1 MANDQKITDLLT
13 QQWKG
18 LQSRSDSRGQQAKGM
33 KLEDF
38 LKDQRQVDLARASFE
53 GKTPADRAQAM
64 ERIGLGEAPKAVDK
78 VTQPKPAPTPPPP
91 ATPVDKVLPPK
102 PVEPP
107 PPPSP
112 APTPKPSPKLGEI
125 PLGPGSVGPPPVIK
139 PFTTNTG
146 TPAPASA
153 PTPTPSGGAPPSL
166 EGAIPGLGGAT
177 GSPMATPAFGG
188 GGGGPAAL
196 AGLQLAAPSQLRQG
210 LGQRNPPSMFSPL
223 AGLRRVY

>member
-18 LQSRSDSRGQQAKGM
+18 LQSRSDSRVQQAKGM

-64 ERIGLGEAPKAVDK
+64 ERIGFGEAPKAVDK

-102 PVEPP
+102 PIEPP
-107 PPPSP
+107 PAP
-112 APTPKPSPKLGEI
+112 AP
-125 PLGPGSVGPPPVIK
+125 PP
-139 PFTTNTG
+139 
-146 TPAPASA
+146 A
-153 PTPTPSGGAPPSL
+153 PTPTPAPQPGPTPSAPAAPPAL
-166 EGAIPGLGGAT
+166 GAT
-177 GSPMATPAFGG
+177 TP
-188 GGGGPAAL
+188 
-196 AGLQLAAPSQLRQG
+196 
-210 LGQRNPPSMFSPL
+210 
-223 AGLRRVY
+223 